1 MYQEALFDLHG
12 FSCCGVSKKVSGWC
26 LSVWTFHI
34 FRCLGCSTV
43 GQTKLRVGQIRIE
56 AAWFRKSFLG
66 KAHFRV
72 QPVGFSAFFFKMAQ
86 VGVLQ
91 QRPSAAL
98 SCNFAADVCPVF
110 ITDISFLSAVFP
122 CASPLPCDGSGWLFF
137 QQLWKERKKKQHLGV
152 NLNVFVKPSNFL
164 PLR

>member
-1 MYQEALFDLHG
+1 MTYMALAAAVSQRRFQAG
-12 FSCCGVSKKVSGWC
+12 AFPYGPSIFSGALDAPQLVKPSCELVKSPRGS
-26 LSVWTFHI
+26 
-34 FRCLGCSTV
+34 
-43 GQTKLRVGQIRIE
+43 E
-56 AAWFRKSFLG
+56 KSFLG

-122 CASPLPCDGSGWLFF
+122 CASPLPCDGSG
-137 QQLWKERKKKQHLGV
+137 
-152 NLNVFVKPSNFL
+152 
-164 PLR
+164 